1 MKANDNWYY
10 KFFTILTVFLLCL
23 GGGNVVHA
31 DEPLNI
37 GSRLELFVDYY
48 MIEKLEGVQ
57 LKLHTPQLAPL
68 SANPPQGGYATV
80 IKDGNLYRLY
90 HRDSLKSYK
99 GQRYDGNPGEITC
112 YMESHDGIN
121 WISPNLGLNDVDG
134 TKENN
139 VIFAR
144 AMPYSHNFSP
154 FLDHRPSVPAEQRF
168 KALAGVKKGGKQ
180 VYPGGLHAFI
190 SADGIHWKKLRDKA
204 VIKYHSSAF
213 DSQNVSFW
221 SEYEQCYVCFFRTWT
236 GGWWQGLRTIS
247 RTTSKDFVNWT
258 KPEAMNPNAEG
269 EHLYTSQTHPY
280 FRAPH
285 IYIAT
290 PTRLA
295 AQRGALTDIVFM
307 SSRGG
312 NHYERT
318 FLEAFIRPGF
328 DPKHWTNRAN
338 YAALNV
344 VPTTPTEM
352 SIYISQ
358 RRYFLRTDGFVS
370 VNAPYKGGQM
380 LTKPF
385 IFDGKHL
392 IINYSTAASGSMQ
405 VEVQN
410 LTGEPLEGFSLADCA
425 EFYGNSIE
433 HTVNWKNGN
442 DLGKLAST
450 PLRLRFIM
458 KDADLF
464 SLRFSD

>member
-1 MKANDNWYY
+1 MKTNGRLFC
-10 KFFTILTVFLLCL
+10 KISVIFVLSSLCL
-23 GGGNVVHA
+23 GGGHVVQA

-48 MIEKLEGVQ
+48 LIERLDGVQ

-80 IKDGNLYRLY
+80 IKDGDLYRLY
-90 HRDSLKSYK
+90 HRGRIKSYK
-99 GQRYDGNPGEITC
+99 GERYDGNPGEITC
-112 YMESHDGIN
+112 YMESRDGIN
-121 WISPNLGLNDVDG
+121 WTRPKLGLFEVDG

-139 VIFAR
+139 VILANS
-144 AMPYSHNFSP
+144 MPCSHNFSP
-154 FLDHRPSVPAEQRF
+154 FLDSRPGVPAERRF
-168 KALAGVKKGGKQ
+168 KALAGLKQYEKQ
-180 VYPGGLHAFI
+180 VYPGGLHTFV
-190 SADGIHWKKLRDKA
+190 SADGIHWKKLQDEA
-204 VIKYHSSAF
+204 VIKYHTFAF

-221 SEYEQCYVCFFRTWT
+221 SEPEQCYVCYFRTWT
-236 GGWWQGLRTIS
+236 GGWAQGLRTIS

-258 KPEAMNPNAEG
+258 EPVAMNPNAEG

-285 IYIAT
+285 IYIAL

-295 AQRGALTDIVFM
+295 EERDALTDIVFM

-312 NHYERT
+312 NTYDRT
-318 FLEAFIRPGF
+318 FMEAFIRPGL

-344 VPTTPTEM
+344 VPTTPSEI
-352 SIYISQ
+352 SIYVSE
-358 RRYFLRTDGFVS
+358 RRYVLRTDGFVS
-370 VNAPYKGGQM
+370 VNARYNGGQM

-392 IINYSTAASGSMQ
+392 IINYSTAASGSMR

-410 LTGEPLEGFSLADCA
+410 SIGEPSEGFTLADCP
-425 EFYGNSIE
+425 EFYGDAIE
-433 HTVNWKNGN
+433 HIVKWKNGS
-442 DLGKLAST
+442 DLSKLAGT
-450 PLRLRFIM
+450 PVRLRFVM
-458 KDADLF
+458 KDADLY